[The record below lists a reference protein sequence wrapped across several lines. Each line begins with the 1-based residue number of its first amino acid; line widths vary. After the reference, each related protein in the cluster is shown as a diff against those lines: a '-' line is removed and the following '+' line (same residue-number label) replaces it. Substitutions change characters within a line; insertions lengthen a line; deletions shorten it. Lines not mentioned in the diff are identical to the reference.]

1 MIENLLFEIQSKK
14 GQFNYEETF
23 NIYKKCSELIIE
35 DENIAQ
41 KLIVNILDE
50 KNKFDSSLNIIL
62 TDLIEAVGFYP
73 YLEKEN
79 FKLDSTDALIRQ
91 VYHHSDNLNKYLHED
106 QKHLLSI
113 LNSDKNVI
121 VSAPTSFGKSLLIE
135 EIVASRKFKNIVII
149 QPTLA
154 LLDETRRKLK
164 KYDEYY
170 KLIVRTS
177 QETSIE
183 KGNIYLFTAERV
195 NEYKE
200 FIDVDFIIVDEFY
213 KLSSKRDD
221 ERADSLN
228 NALYYILKTFNC
240 KFYLLGPN
248 IDGISQGFE
257 EKYNAIFYKTQSSL
271 VDVKSVDLYTPNK
284 EIFDR
289 TSHHSKNGYKDAI
302 LFKENKLFELLL
314 EKYDEQSIVYCSSPN
329 RVRYLS
335 QKFCNFLI
343 SKEIKKINSTLDIK
357 EWITQNISEKWSL
370 ISLLEN
376 NIGIH
381 DGALQKHITTTI
393 IDYFNKGKINFL
405 FCTTTIIEGVNT
417 SAKNIIFFDS
427 TKGVNTDI
435 DYFDYSNIKGR
446 AGRLMIHYTG
456 TIYNFNPIPP
466 NQQVVI
472 DIPFFEQNPISDEIL
487 IHLDENEVKNTD
499 STQYEKIKGIPSEE
513 KGIIKRNGVQVDGQL
528 SIFNTIRDDISNKYP
543 LISWNGTPDY
553 EQLKYC
559 LNLGWKFLMKKGE
572 SKSLGIDRLVNK
584 TFNYGLYQSLS
595 RLISN
600 DFDYIIK
607 SNEYYEKYK
616 DSEDIGINTKMFN
629 YGKRY
634 TTFSEQDIIEE
645 VIMTNFQIQKHWFQ
659 YKIPKWLSVINSIQE
674 FVCAEKGLKPG
685 NYTYYSNLI
694 ENEFL
699 RENLA
704 ILSEFGIPSSAIRKL
719 EKLIPAE
726 VSQDEVIKIIRNNKI
741 FDYSVFIDY
750 EKNKLKEA

>member
-1 MIENLLFEIQSKK
+1 MIEDLLLEIESKDS
-14 GQFNYEETF
+14 FNYEETF
-23 NIYKKCSELIIE
+23 NLYKKCSELIIE
-35 DENIAQ
+35 DVIIAQ
-41 KLIVNILDE
+41 KLVVNILAE
-50 KNKFDSSLNIIL
+50 KNKFDTNLNLIL

-79 FKLDSTDALIRQ
+79 LTLDSTDALIRQ
-91 VYHHSDNLNKYLHED
+91 VYHHSDNLNKFLHED
-106 QKHLLSI
+106 QKHLLSL

-135 EIVASRKFKNIVII
+135 EFVASKKFNNIVII

-177 QETSIE
+177 QETSTE

-200 FIDVDFIIVDEFY
+200 FINVDLIIVDEFY
-213 KLSSKRDD
+213 KLSSQRDD

-228 NALYYILKTFNC
+228 NALHYILKTFNC

-248 IDGISQGFE
+248 IDGISKGFE
-257 EKYNAIFYKTQSSL
+257 EKYNAVFYKTQSSL
-271 VDVKSVDLYTPNK
+271 VDVKSIDLYTPHK
-284 EIFDR
+284 ETFDK
-289 TSHHSKNGYKDAI
+289 TSHHSKEGYKDAI

-314 EKYDEQSIVYCSSPN
+314 EKFDEQSIIYCSSPN

-335 QKFCNFLI
+335 QKFCDFLI
-343 SKEIKKINSTLDIK
+343 NKNIEPINSDLDIL
-357 EWITQNISEKWSL
+357 EWINQNISKDWSL
-370 ISLLEN
+370 KSLLKSS
-376 NIGIH
+376 IGIH

-393 IDYFNKGKINFL
+393 IDYFNNGKINFL

-417 SAKNIIFFDS
+417 SAKNIVFFDS
-427 TKGVNTDI
+427 TKGINTKI

-456 TIYNFNPIPP
+456 TIYNFNTIPP
-466 NQQVVI
+466 NVQVLI

-487 IHLDENEVKNTD
+487 IHLDENEIKDID
-499 STQYEKIKGIPSEE
+499 STQYKKIKSIPSEE
-513 KGIIKRNGVQVDGQL
+513 KIIIKRNGVQVDGQL
-528 SIFNTIRDDISNKYP
+528 NIFKTIRDDISSKYP
-543 LISWNGTPDY
+543 LISWNGTPNY

-572 SKSLGIDRLVNK
+572 SKSLGIDRLINK
-584 TFNYGLYQSLS
+584 TFNYGLHQSLG
-595 RLISN
+595 RLISS
-600 DFDYIIK
+600 DIDYIIK
-607 SNEYYEKYK
+607 SVEYYKRYTN
-616 DSEDIGINTKMFN
+616 SEDEEINKKMFK

-634 TTFSEQDIIEE
+634 AEFSQKDILEE

-659 YKIPKWLSVINSIQE
+659 YKIPKWLSVLNSIQE
-674 FVCAEKGLKPG
+674 FVCAEKGLKSG
-685 NYTYYSNLI
+685 NYTYYSNLL

-704 ILSEFGIPSSAIRKL
+704 ILSEFGVPSSAIRKL
-719 EKLIPAE
+719 EKLIPYDI
-726 VSQDEVIKIIRNNKI
+726 SQDEVIKILRDDKFYDNNL
-741 FDYSVFIDY
+741 FIEY
-750 EKNKLKEA
+750 EKNKLRET

>member
-1 MIENLLFEIQSKK
+1 MIETLLLEIQSKDN
-14 GQFNYEETF
+14 FNYEETF
-23 NIYKKCSELIIE
+23 ELYKKCSELIIE
-35 DENIAQ
+35 NENTAQ

-50 KNKFDSSLNIIL
+50 KNKFDQNLNLIL

-79 FKLDSTDALIRQ
+79 LKLDSTDALIRQ
-91 VYHHSDNLNKYLHED
+91 IYHHSGNLDKYLHED
-106 QKHLLSI
+106 QKHLLSL

-135 EIVASRKFKNIVII
+135 EIVASRKFKNIIII

-164 KYDEYY
+164 KYNENY

-228 NALYYILKTFNC
+228 NALHYILKSFNC

-248 IDGISQGFE
+248 IDGISEGFA

-271 VDVKSVDLYTPNK
+271 VDVKSVDYYTANK
-284 EIFDR
+284 EIFDK
-289 TSHHSKNGYKDAI
+289 TSHHSKNGYKEAVA
-302 LFKENKLFELLL
+302 FKEDKLFELLFN
-314 EKYDEQSIVYCSSPN
+314 KRDEQSIIYCSSPN

-335 QKFCNFLI
+335 QKFSDFLANKAI
-343 SKEIKKINSTLDIK
+343 QSINSNLDII
-357 EWITQNISEKWSL
+357 EWIKQNISDNWSL
-370 ISLLEN
+370 ITLLKN
-376 NIGIH
+376 NVGIH
-381 DGALQKHITTTI
+381 DGTLQKHITTTV
-393 IDYFNKGKINFL
+393 IDYFNKGYLNYL

-417 SAKNIIFFDS
+417 SAKNIIFFDG
-427 TKGVNTDI
+427 TKGLNTKI

-472 DIPFFEQNPISDEIL
+472 DIPFYEQNPISDEVL
-487 IHLDENEVKNTD
+487 IHLDEFEVRNTN
-499 STQYEKIKGIPSEE
+499 SAQYEKIKGIPNTE
-513 KGIIKRNGVQVDGQL
+513 KEIIKRNGVQVDGQL
-528 SIFNTIRDDISNKYP
+528 NIFNTIREDISSKYH
-543 LISWNGTPDY
+543 LISWNTTPDY
-553 EQLKYC
+553 DQLKYC

-584 TFNYGLYQSLS
+584 TFNYGLHQSLG

-600 DFDYIIK
+600 DIDYIIK
-607 SNEYYEKYK
+607 SVQYYNKFKSSQNEE
-616 DSEDIGINTKMFN
+616 INQKMFN

-634 TTFSEQDIIEE
+634 SEFSENDILEE
-645 VIMTNFQIQKHWFQ
+645 IIMTNFQIQKHWFQ
-659 YKIPKWLSVINSIQE
+659 YKIPKWLSVLNSIQE
-674 FVCAEKGLKPG
+674 FVCSEKGLKQG

-719 EKLIPAE
+719 EKLIPSS
-726 VSQDEVIKIIRNNKI
+726 VPQDEIIDIIRNNKI
-741 FDYSVFIDY
+741 FNNNVFIDY
-750 EKNKLKEA
+750 ERNKLKET